1 MAVSALAPGAALL
14 LKRGRPSRVGVL
26 PAVVIVLLQVV
37 CAGCGSED
45 SAVTFMAGGEPNEIA
60 YWETLIADFERKSGV
75 DVRLMRQP
83 ADSDQRREE
92 LVVPLRSGQPDPD
105 VFLMDV
111 VWVAQLAASDW
122 LEPLSPFAEKD
133 DLSLDPFF
141 GDIVEL
147 ADRYR
152 AELVALPVYVDGGLL
167 YYRVDLLAEY
177 GFAGPP
183 GTWDELVDCSLKV
196 QEGERER
203 NPGFYAYVW
212 QGAQYEGL
220 VCNFLEVAASS
231 KGWTPH
237 PVKGYVPGG
246 PESGEALRFMHD
258 LINVHRI
265 SPPNTY
271 TEMKEE
277 QSRIF
282 FQNGNALFER
292 NWPYAWTL
300 HEAAD
305 SPVKGKVGI
314 ARLPHFPGG
323 RSVSTLGGWH
333 AAISRSSDRKR
344 EAWQFMSF
352 LSSFGTQKKLALNL
366 GWNPARTDVYEDE
379 EVIRGIPHLPLL
391 EGILKNA
398 VPRPRVPYYSQVSD
412 VLQRHINAALSGKMS
427 ETEALRAIREETRRL
442 RERYGEDG

>member
-1 MAVSALAPGAALL
+1 MAVSALAPGVALL
-14 LKRGRPSRVGVL
+14 LERGRLSRVGVL

-37 CAGCGSED
+37 CVGCGPED
-45 SAVTFMAGGEPNEIA
+45 RAVTFMAGGEPNEIA

-141 GDIVEL
+141 GDVVEL

-152 AELVALPVYVDGGLL
+152 GELVALPVYVDGGLL

-220 VCNFLEVAASS
+220 VCNFLEVAAST
-231 KGWTPH
+231 KGWAPH

-246 PESGEALRFMHD
+246 PETGEALRFMHD
-258 LINVHRI
+258 LIHVHRI

-300 HEAAD
+300 HEAAT
-305 SPVKGKVGI
+305 SPVKGKIGI

-344 EAWQFMSF
+344 EAWQFMSY
-352 LSSFGTQKKLALNL
+352 LSSFRTQKKLALSL

-427 ETEALRAIREETRRL
+427 ETEALSAIREETRRL